1 MAYQY
6 RGTRTLATEQ
16 EPEEPLTVERAP
28 FDPAK
33 CGTYKGYKQHQNHK
47 VPPCQ
52 ACKTAAANY
61 KHELAARHKA
71 GQVVRQFRSDKC
83 GTLAGYSRHKRHDTP
98 VCAECQT
105 ARAEYRSDYYARQ
118 AA

>member
-1 MAYQY
+1 MSYRY
-6 RGTRTLATEQ
+6 RGTKTLAMEQ
-16 EPEEPLTVERAP
+16 EQEEPLKAERV

-47 VPPCQ
+47 IPQCQPC
-52 ACKTAAANY
+52 KDAAAAY

-71 GQVVRQFRSDKC
+71 GLVVREFRSDKC

-98 VCAECQT
+98 VCEPCRE
-105 ARAEYRSDYYARQ
+105 ARAEHRANYYAK
-118 AA
+118 AAA